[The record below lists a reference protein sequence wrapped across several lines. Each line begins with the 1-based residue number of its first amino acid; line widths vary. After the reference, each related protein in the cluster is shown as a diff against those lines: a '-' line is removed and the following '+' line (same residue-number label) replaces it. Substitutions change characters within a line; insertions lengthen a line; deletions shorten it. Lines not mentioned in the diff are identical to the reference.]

1 MLESEPYDVEI
12 KGWLAEKE
20 ALPTTFKAHITKES
34 KSKKALLLKII
45 ANDVERGEY
54 WIPRSAIVKIEG

>member
-12 KGWLAEKE
+12 KEWLAEKE
-20 ALPTTFKAHITKES
+20 ALPTTFKAHIARE
-34 KSKKALLLKII
+34 SKKALLLRII
-45 ANDVERGEY
+45 ANGVERGEY